1 MLDKIDNKM
10 IFSYK
15 FDQELLT
22 KSMLEFAYLLSVN
35 LLWYIFNILLTFNT
49 IFAQVEHDFHLKCT
63 S

>member
-15 FDQELLT
+15 FDQELFT

-35 LLWYIFNILLTFNT
+35 LLWYI
-49 IFAQVEHDFHLKCT
+49 
-63 S
+63 